1 MTEKSRLEHL
11 VDNLNLNIKNNNPV
25 EIGHYISLLEVEGFI
40 TEFEADSLA
49 EDINND
55 GCTTSYSSFIKEDK

>member
-1 MTEKSRLEHL
+1 MAENSRLKHL
-11 VDNLNLNIKNNNPV
+11 VDGLNLNIKNNNPV

-49 EDINND
+49 EDIYND
-55 GCTTSYSSFIKEDK
+55 GCTIPHSSFIKEDK